1 MEKFPA
7 YFRKVG
13 TWIVSDSGGPKGD
26 NYINVSEGV
35 ANATTGSGSGKFV
48 GIMTLVFLGLFSIKL
63 ESTLHQNSRA

>member
-13 TWIVSDSGGPKGD
+13 TWIVSGSGGSEGD
-26 NYINVSEGV
+26 NCINVSEGV
-35 ANATTGSGSGKFV
+35 ANATTGSGFG

-63 ESTLHQNSRA
+63 KRTLQQNSRA